1 MSERE
6 YQLKV
11 IINGKPILKT
21 WVGKD
26 GSDSCKRYLDCHPD
40 HTITAWREMPYGVFI
55 MGDARNIIG

>member
-11 IINGKPILKT
+11 VINGKPSLKT

-26 GSDSCKRYLDCHPD
+26 GSAACKRYTDCHPD
-40 HTITAWREMPYGVFI
+40 HTITAWREMPYGVYA
-55 MGDARNIIG
+55 GVDVRQIIE